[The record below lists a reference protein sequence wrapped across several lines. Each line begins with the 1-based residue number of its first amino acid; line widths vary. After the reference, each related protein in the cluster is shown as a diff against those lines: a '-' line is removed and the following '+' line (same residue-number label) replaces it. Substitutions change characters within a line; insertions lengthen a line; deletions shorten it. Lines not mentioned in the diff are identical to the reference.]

1 MPLQIIRADITTLG
15 VDAIVCPTNR
25 HLLPGSGIDRVV
37 YEKAGEK
44 FTDECMA
51 VGFLSEGSATA
62 LDACDLPSKYVIMT
76 VGPHWNGGD
85 WGELDVLES
94 AYRSSLDCVRSL
106 SLSSV
111 AVPLISAGYYG
122 VPDYLSLRTATDTIR
137 EFLSSYEADVYIVV
151 YNRLAFDLSKGIF
164 RDVAEYIG
172 DEEVSK
178 WERGLGRS
186 RCTPRPREGRL
197 VDEANSVHVLK
208 DIPSSGGLLFQHEGN
223 PPLCDNLHPEKIGII
238 GGAED
243 GIEIE
248 TDESAEGGD
257 EKAALFAPVC
267 ESISPDEL
275 RKLRKLDG
283 FSDYLVN
290 KILEEGKTGVE
301 VYKKANISHKLFSK
315 IMCDSNYKPSRDTA
329 LAFALALELPYP
341 EFTDMLSRAG
351 FALSPADKRDLV
363 IRYFVENGFY
373 DVLKINEALFALD
386 LVPLGYRK

>member
-1 MPLQIIRADITTLG
+1 M
-15 VDAIVCPTNR
+15 
-25 HLLPGSGIDRVV
+25 
-37 YEKAGEK
+37 
-44 FTDECMA
+44 
-51 VGFLSEGSATA
+51 
-62 LDACDLPSKYVIMT
+62 
-76 VGPHWNGGD
+76 
-85 WGELDVLES
+85 
-94 AYRSSLDCVRSL
+94 
-106 SLSSV
+106 
-111 AVPLISAGYYG
+111 
-122 VPDYLSLRTATDTIR
+122 
-137 EFLSSYEADVYIVV
+137 
-151 YNRLAFDLSKGIF
+151 
-164 RDVAEYIG
+164 
-172 DEEVSK
+172 
-178 WERGLGRS
+178 
-186 RCTPRPREGRL
+186 
-197 VDEANSVHVLK
+197 
-208 DIPSSGGLLFQHEGN
+208 
-223 PPLCDNLHPEKIGII
+223 
-238 GGAED
+238 
-243 GIEIE
+243 
-248 TDESAEGGD
+248 
-257 EKAALFAPVC
+257 C